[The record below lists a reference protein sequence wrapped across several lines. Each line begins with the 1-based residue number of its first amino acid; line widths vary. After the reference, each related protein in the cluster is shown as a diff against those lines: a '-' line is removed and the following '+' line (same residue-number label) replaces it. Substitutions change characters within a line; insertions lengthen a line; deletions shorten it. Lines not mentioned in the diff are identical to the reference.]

1 MTASWLRSTPVAL
14 ALTLGLLFG
23 GLVVDLNTNQALVIA
38 IIYNIPIAI
47 SSVVLSRRLTAWTI
61 ALSMAANTA
70 AGYVNAVSV
79 GEVDAFTVLNRCFA
93 ALSFVLVGVM
103 TLLFERS
110 ESDVAELEEIG
121 LSGERERALRQAVV
135 SLSGPLSPDELC
147 RAAVVEIRDLLGAD
161 AVVMAGLEGDR
172 FAAPR
177 FTAPEFTAVA
187 ETGKLASWAIDA
199 LPVTKTPVITV
210 RSDRGRT
217 SVGRLRC
224 SDRDD
229 LVVVADRP
237 ALGQASALLAEVLAS
252 LVPLRER
259 AVETERLRNRASS
272 VAETAPE
279 GDWTHHPQT

>member
-1 MTASWLRSTPVAL
+1 MTASWIRSTPVAI
-14 ALTLGLLFG
+14 ALCLGLLFG

-38 IIYNIPIAI
+38 IIFNIPIVI

-61 ALSMAANTA
+61 ALSMAANAA
-70 AGYVNAVSV
+70 AGYINATSV

-110 ESDVAELEEIG
+110 ESDVQELEEIG
-121 LSGERERALRQAVV
+121 LSSERERALRHVVV

-147 RAAVVEIRDLLGAD
+147 QAAVDELRVLLGAD
-161 AVVMAGLEGDR
+161 AVVMAGLDGDR
-172 FAAPR
+172 FATPR
-177 FTAPEFTAVA
+177 FSSPEFTAVA

-199 LPVTKTPVITV
+199 LPVTATPVITV

-224 SDRDD
+224 ADRDD
-229 LVVVADRP
+229 LVVVVDRP
-237 ALGQASALLAEVLAS
+237 ALGQTSALLAEVLAS
-252 LVPLRER
+252 LVPLRDR
-259 AVETERLRNRASS
+259 AVETERLRN
-272 VAETAPE
+272 
-279 GDWTHHPQT
+279 Q